1 MAGRFLSRS
10 REQYVGWKLAGSWTI
25 AREPWGSLNG
35 GGVVKR
41 VQGRG
46 PSWKR
51 VAREVEDTRRGSQ
64 VLAAERSGLSKAL
77 NSSQVSRG
85 KTMWPE
91 SVNLAAALRRKLPL
105 NRGARAHLRVSYA
118 RHAFL
123 YLAATIPRCITCPRF
138 LDVQH
143 GCKINPCFE
152 QTCLNNGTDKNLT
165 LVDGR
170 W

>member
-1 MAGRFLSRS
+1 MSSLCLMPEARGGPLPFTLTGTICRL
-10 REQYVGWKLAGSWTI
+10 EVGWKLDDS
-25 AREPWGSLNG
+25 ARALRFAKRREGEG
-35 GGVVKR
+35 RGGVVRR

-51 VAREVEDTRRGSQ
+51 VAREVEDTRRGFQ

-123 YLAATIPRCITCPRF
+123 YLAATIPRCTTYTYPRS
-138 LDVQH
+138 
-143 GCKINPCFE
+143 
-152 QTCLNNGTDKNLT
+152 
-165 LVDGR
+165 
-170 W
+170 